1 MSQVQDGKERVL
13 AYASRTLSPAE
24 TRYPAHKLEFR
35 ALHWAVTSKFK
46 DYLYGHEVTVA
57 TDNNLLTYVL
67 KKAKLDAH
75 GQRWVSDLAQYHLD
89 IIYKPGRLN
98 TNADALSRI
107 PREEV

>member
-1 MSQVQDGKERVL
+1 M
-13 AYASRTLSPAE
+13 
-24 TRYPAHKLEFR
+24 
-35 ALHWAVTSKFK
+35 TSKFK
-46 DYLYGHEVTVA
+46 DYLYGHEVSVA
-57 TDNNLLTYVL
+57 TDNNSLTYVL